1 MDRLRNA
8 GGTFVT
14 VLLVFVFAIATYF
27 VVVAAGG
34 TEIRPDDSN
43 TPNATVPGPP
53 AFK

>member
-1 MDRLRNA
+1 MDRLRNS
-8 GGTFVT
+8 GGTLVT

-34 TEIRPDDSN
+34 TELRPDDSN